1 MPPARGRSI
10 ASIELLHFVSFWTAV
25 LRRQRRWH
33 IEQIRNANPAKE
45 SSPESHRMST
55 TCLILAAKLGKT
67 PALVLYTTP
76 VSCGFPSPAA
86 EFEELPLDLAD
97 HLIQRPAAT
106 FFVRFKGQSLTGLGI
121 YDGDIGVVDRSL
133 TPKAGDV
140 VVAVVDGSLVAKQ
153 LARRQGRLVLASAHP
168 TEPAIEVS
176 EESDC
181 QIWGVVTS
189 SIRAHRP

>member
-1 MPPARGRSI
+1 M
-10 ASIELLHFVSFWTAV
+10 T
-25 LRRQRRWH
+25 
-33 IEQIRNANPAKE
+33 
-45 SSPESHRMST
+45 T
-55 TCLILAAKLGKT
+55 TCLILAARLGPT
-67 PALVLYTTP
+67 PALVLYSSP

-86 EFEELPLDLAD
+86 EFEELPLDLAE

-106 FFVRFKGQSLTGLGI
+106 FFVRFRGQSMTGLGI
-121 YDGDIGVVDRSL
+121 GDGDLGVVDRSL
-133 TPKAGDV
+133 SPKPGDV

-168 TEPAIEVS
+168 GEAVIEVN